1 MTGSPAT
8 TGTAAGAAATTDTAT
23 DGPATTGATTGSAT
37 TGSATDG
44 TAADRTAAT
53 GTGGA
58 AAAGAPAGSAATAAP
73 GAGTAGAGGGAG
85 EGRPGHRPP
94 EAVPERDPYGP
105 RAARTATGL
114 AAVFNEADVLAPGDL
129 HVARRLARLGG
140 RGDPVGAADP
150 RTAEPEEVVLAAALA
165 VRAIRNGSVCVD
177 LDTVATTTAG
187 EGEVAVDVS
196 GLPWPEP
203 TGWRA
208 ACAASP
214 LVADGAEAPAD
225 RPLRLLGNLLY
236 LERYWQEEELVR
248 REFAARSGPVTEVDP
263 QRLCAALD
271 RLLDR
276 PGAERQRLAAAVAAL
291 RPLTVIAGGP
301 GTGKT
306 TTVARLLAVLHD
318 LHRSGAATGRP
329 GLRVALAAPTG
340 KAAAR
345 LTQSVADAVGH
356 LPPEDRAAIE
366 GTTASTLHRLL
377 GSRGAS
383 GRFRHHRGNRLP
395 HDVVVVDETSMVS
408 LTMMARLLEAVRP
421 DARLVLVGDPE
432 QLASVEAGAVLG
444 DLAAAGGRPEPA
456 LQDALQRCG
465 AFRAERPR
473 PPDSEDPPAEPA
485 GPGTPGDP
493 IPIRNGVV
501 RLERNWR
508 FGGAIAEFA
517 AAVQHDDGDA
527 AMELLTGGSAELTF
541 VAADPAEIGPDRLG
555 TFRDQVVGAATDLIG
570 AAENGDV
577 DQALRVL
584 DEHRVLCGHRRG
596 PYGVARWTAEIE
608 RWLDATRPGYDA
620 EGPWYPGRPLLVTT
634 NDYDLG
640 LFNGD
645 TGVVVRTPQG
655 RRAVFLR
662 DGKPA
667 EFEPARLGGV
677 GTVYAMTVH
686 RSQGSQFNRIT
697 VVLPPAESPLMTR
710 ELLYT
715 AVTRARGHVRIIGTE
730 EAVRAAIARPAGRA
744 SGLKERLT
752 GAD

>member
-1 MTGSPAT
+1 M
-8 TGTAAGAAATTDTAT
+8 TGTASSASGSPISTASS
-23 DGPATTGATTGSAT
+23 ASGSPISTASSAS
-37 TGSATDG
+37 GSPISTASSASGSPIG
-44 TAADRTAAT
+44 TAATL
-53 GTGGA
+53 
-58 AAAGAPAGSAATAAP
+58 
-73 GAGTAGAGGGAG
+73 
-85 EGRPGHRPP
+85 
-94 EAVPERDPYGP
+94 PERDPYGP

-114 AAVFNEADVLAPGDL
+114 LAAFNEVDVLAPGDV
-129 HVARRLARLGG
+129 HVARALARLGG
-140 RGDPVGAADP
+140 RGDPVGAAGP
-150 RTAEPEEVVLAAALA
+150 AEPEDVVLAAALA

-196 GLPWPEP
+196 GLPWPDP
-203 TGWRA
+203 AAWRA

-214 LVADGAEAPAD
+214 LVADGAAAPPD

-248 REFAARSGPVTEVDP
+248 REFSARSGPVAAVDP

-271 RLLDR
+271 RLLGD

-291 RPLTVIAGGP
+291 RPVTVIAGGP

-318 LHRSGAATGRP
+318 LHRDAAPGRP

-345 LTQSVADAVGH
+345 LTQSVADAVEE
-356 LPPEDRAAIE
+356 LPPGDRDAID

-421 DARLVLVGDPE
+421 DARLVLVGDPD

-444 DLAAAGGRPEPA
+444 DLAAADGRAEPPLQAA
-456 LQDALQRCG
+456 LERCG
-465 AFRAERPR
+465 AFRADRPAPPSPAAGDR
-473 PPDSEDPPAEPA
+473 PDGPVDPGEP
-485 GPGTPGDP
+485 GEPVVV
-493 IPIRNGVV
+493 RNGVV

-508 FGGAIAEFA
+508 FGGSIAEFA
-517 AAVQHDDGDA
+517 FAVQHGDGDA
-527 AMELLTGGSAELTF
+527 AMALLEAGSAELTF
-541 VAADPAEIGPDRLG
+541 VRADPAEICPEQLAP
-555 TFRDQVVGAATDLIG
+555 FRQQVVGAATDLIG
-570 AAENGDV
+570 AAESGDV

-596 PYGVARWTAEIE
+596 PHGVARWTAEIE
-608 RWLDATRPGYDA
+608 RWLDTARPGYDA
-620 EGPWYPGRPLLVTT
+620 DAPWYPGRPLLVTT

-645 TGVVVRTPQG
+645 TGVVVRTPEG

-662 DGKPA
+662 DGRPA
-667 EFEPARLGGV
+667 AFEPARLGGV

-686 RSQGSQFNRIT
+686 RSQGSQFHRIT
-697 VVLPPAESPLMTR
+697 VVLPPADSPLMTR

-715 AVTRARGHVRIIGTE
+715 AVTRARRHVRIIGSE
-730 EAVRAAIARPAGRA
+730 AAVRAAIGRPAGRA
-744 SGLKERLT
+744 SGLQQRLGVT
-752 GAD
+752 G

>member
-1 MTGSPAT
+1 MN
-8 TGTAAGAAATTDTAT
+8 
-23 DGPATTGATTGSAT
+23 GSAT
-37 TGSATDG
+37 APLTPHRAT
-44 TAADRTAAT
+44 
-53 GTGGA
+53 
-58 AAAGAPAGSAATAAP
+58 
-73 GAGTAGAGGGAG
+73 
-85 EGRPGHRPP
+85 
-94 EAVPERDPYGP
+94 VPERDPYGP
-105 RAARTATGL
+105 RAARTATGI
-114 AAVFNEADVLAPGDL
+114 AAAFNEADVLAPGDL
-129 HVARRLARLGG
+129 HVARRLAGLGG
-140 RGDPVGAADP
+140 RGDPIGATDP
-150 RTAEPEEVVLAAALA
+150 ASAEPEAVVLAAALA

-187 EGEVAVDVS
+187 EGEVAVDVT
-196 GLPWPEP
+196 GLPWPDP
-203 TGWRA
+203 AGWRA

-214 LVADGAEAPAD
+214 LVSEGAAAPAD

-248 REFAARSGPVTEVDP
+248 REFTARSGPVTEVDP

-271 RLLDR
+271 RLLDL

-291 RPLTVIAGGP
+291 RPVTVIAGGP

-306 TTVARLLAVLHD
+306 TTVARMLAVLHD
-318 LHRSGAATGRP
+318 LHRADARPGRP

-345 LTQSVADAVGH
+345 LTQSVAEAARALAPD
-356 LPPEDRAAIE
+356 DRAAIE

-377 GSRGAS
+377 GSRGTS

-444 DLAAAGGRPEPA
+444 DLAAADGREEPHLQAA
-456 LQDALQRCG
+456 LERCG
-465 AFRAERPR
+465 AFRADRPV
-473 PPDSEDPPAEPA
+473 PPQLPDGSLPAPA
-485 GPGTPGDP
+485 GPGTPGTP
-493 IPIRNGVV
+493 VPVRNGVV

-517 AAVQHDDGDA
+517 AAVQHADGDA
-527 AMELLTGGSAELTF
+527 AVALLRQGSAELTF
-541 VAADPAEIGPDRLG
+541 VPADPAEIGAAQLG
-555 TFRDQVVGAATDLIG
+555 PFRQQVVGAATDLIG
-570 AAENGDV
+570 AAEDGNV

-584 DEHRVLCGHRRG
+584 DGHRVLCGHRRG
-596 PYGVARWTAEIE
+596 PYGVARWTTEIE
-608 RWLDATRPGYDA
+608 RWLDAARPGYAA
-620 EGPWYPGRPLLVTT
+620 EAPWYPGRPLLVTT

-655 RRAVFLR
+655 RRAVFVR
-662 DGKPA
+662 DGRPA
-667 EFEPARLGGV
+667 GFEPARLGGV

-686 RSQGSQFNRIT
+686 RSQGSQFERIT
-697 VVLPPAESPLMTR
+697 VVLPPADSPLMTR

-730 EAVRAAIARPAGRA
+730 ESVRAAIARPAGRA
-744 SGLKERLT
+744 SGLKERL
-752 GAD
+752 GAPG

>member
-1 MTGSPAT
+1 MTS
-8 TGTAAGAAATTDTAT
+8 GT
-23 DGPATTGATTGSAT
+23 
-37 TGSATDG
+37 
-44 TAADRTAAT
+44 AT
-53 GTGGA
+53 GT
-58 AAAGAPAGSAATAAP
+58 
-73 GAGTAGAGGGAG
+73 TAG
-85 EGRPGHRPP
+85 
-94 EAVPERDPYGP
+94 PERDPYGP
-105 RAARTATGL
+105 RAARTADGVL
-114 AAVFNEADVLAPGDL
+114 ATFNEADVLAPGDV

-140 RGDPVGAADP
+140 RGDPTGAADP
-150 RTAEPEEVVLAAALA
+150 ASAEPEPVVLAAALA

-177 LDTVATTTAG
+177 LGSVASTTSG

-203 TGWRA
+203 GPWRA

-214 LVADGAEAPAD
+214 LVAEGDTGPAG
-225 RPLRLLGNLLY
+225 RPLRLLGDLLY

-248 REFAARSGPVTEVDP
+248 REFVARSGPVADVDP
-263 QRLCAALD
+263 QRLNAALD
-271 RLLDR
+271 RLLDE

-291 RPLTVIAGGP
+291 RPVSVIAGGP

-318 LHRSGAATGRP
+318 LHSARP
-329 GLRVALAAPTG
+329 GLPPLRVALAAPTG

-345 LTQSVADAVGH
+345 LTQSVADAVTRM
-356 LPPEDRAAIE
+356 PPGDRAAVE

-444 DLAAAGGRPEPA
+444 DLAQATGRAEPV

-465 AFRAERPR
+465 AFRDERR
-473 PPDSEDPPAEPA
+473 AARPA
-485 GPGTPGDP
+485 GVDDDPDTDAVDAPAATGDAPIDAAPAATEDAAAGGTTDGGPRRVPGTPVEV
-493 IPIRNGVV
+493 RNGVV
-501 RLERNWR
+501 RLQRNWR
-508 FGGAIAEFA
+508 FSGAIAAFA
-517 AAVQHDDGDA
+517 AAVQSGDGDA
-527 AMELLTGGSAELTF
+527 AMALLGDNPAELAF
-541 VAADPAEIGPDRLG
+541 VPADPAEVGAEGLAALRS
-555 TFRDQVVGAATDLIG
+555 QVVTSALDLIG
-570 AAENGDV
+570 AAEAGEV
-577 DQALRVL
+577 GRALRVL
-584 DEHRVLCGHRRG
+584 DDHRLLCGHRRG

-608 RWLDATRPGYDA
+608 RWLAAARPGYDA
-620 EGPWYPGRPLLVTT
+620 QAPWFPGRPLLVTA

-645 TGVVVRTPQG
+645 TGVVVRTGEG
-655 RRAVFLR
+655 RRAVFVR
-662 DGKPA
+662 EGRPA
-667 EFEPARLGGV
+667 AFEPARLGGV

-686 RSQGSQFNRIT
+686 RSQGSQFRRVT
-697 VVLPPAESPLMTR
+697 VVLPPADSPLMTR

-715 AVTRARGHVRIIGTE
+715 AVTRAKESVRIIGTE
-730 EAVRAAIARPAGRA
+730 AAVRAAIARPAGRA
-744 SGLKERLT
+744 SGLRLRL
-752 GAD
+752 AAP